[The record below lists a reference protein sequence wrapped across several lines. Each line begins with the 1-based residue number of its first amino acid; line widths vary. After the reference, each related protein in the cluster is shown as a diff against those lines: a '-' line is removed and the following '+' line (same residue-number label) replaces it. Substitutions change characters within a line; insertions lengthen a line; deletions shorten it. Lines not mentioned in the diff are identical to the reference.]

1 MFFRMFNSP
10 VMFQAFMEDLFGD
23 YIAEGW
29 LVIYMDN
36 LLIHFSNQK
45 THNEHTWKVLQHF
58 CKQNMY
64 LGLEK
69 CTFSA
74 EEVEYFGM
82 IVEKGGIQMD
92 PVKLKAIQEWSPPKP
107 SKLYS
112 PFSALATSI
121 GSSSLS
127 SLILLASF

>member
-1 MFFRMFNSP
+1 MH
-10 VMFQAFMEDLFGD
+10 L
-23 YIAEGW
+23 
-29 LVIYMDN
+29 
-36 LLIHFSNQK
+36 K
-45 THNEHTWKVLQHF
+45 
-58 CKQNMY
+58 
-64 LGLEK
+64 LEK
-69 CTFSA
+69 CTFLA
-74 EEVEYFGM
+74 EKVKYLRMMVG
-82 IVEKGGIQMD
+82 KGRVQMG